1 MNTQTTIF
9 LLLSALSV
17 GFIHT
22 LFGPDHYIP
31 FIVLAKSRK
40 WSVTKTAIITT
51 LCGIGHVLSAV
62 VLGVVA
68 ISIGM
73 TLSKLNFIESFRG
86 EVAAWL
92 LIGFGFAYFIWGVR
106 TAIKNQKHIHIH
118 MHVDGT
124 KHIHDH
130 DHNDEHAHIHTRK
143 SLKELTPWVLFI
155 IFILGPCEPLIPLI
169 MYPAIQKSIL
179 NVFLI
184 TLVFGTGT
192 LFVMLAMVLTS
203 VYGAKKL
210 LKFPFIERYG
220 NAIAGGVICSCGLAI
235 KFLGI

>member
-1 MNTQTTIF
+1 MNTQTTI
-9 LLLSALSV
+9 LLMLSALSV

-22 LFGPDHYIP
+22 LFGPDHYVP
-31 FIVLAKSRK
+31 FIVLAKSRE

-62 VLGVVA
+62 VLGGVA

-86 EVAAWL
+86 ELAAWL

-106 TAIKNQKHIHIH
+106 TAIKNKKHSHAH
-118 MHVDGT
+118 MHIDGT
-124 KHIHDH
+124 EHIHDH
-130 DHNDEHAHIHTRK
+130 GHNNEHAHVHTKK
-143 SLKELTPWVLFI
+143 SLKELTPWILFI

-179 NVFLI
+179 NVFLV
-184 TLVFGTGT
+184 TLVFGLGT
-192 LFVMLAMVLTS
+192 LFVMLATVLTS
-203 VYGAKKL
+203 VYSAKKL
-210 LKFPFIERYG
+210 LKFPLIERYG
-220 NAIAGGVICSCGLAI
+220 NAMTGTVICSCGLAI
-235 KFLGI
+235 KFLGL

>member
-1 MNTQTTIF
+1 MNIQSTIF
-9 LLLSALSV
+9 LLLSALSI

-31 FIVLAKSRK
+31 FIVLAKSRR
-40 WSVTKTAIITT
+40 WSITKTVIITT

-62 VLGVVA
+62 ALGVVA

-73 TLSKLNFIESFRG
+73 TLSKLNLIESFRG

-106 TAIKNQKHIHIH
+106 NSIKKQKHTHVH

-130 DHNDEHAHIHTRK
+130 SHSSEHAHLHAK
-143 SLKELTPWVLFI
+143 KNLKELTPWILFI

-184 TLVFGTGT
+184 TLVFGLST
-192 LFVMLAMVLTS
+192 LFVMLSTVLAS

-210 LKFPFIERYG
+210 LQFPLIERYG
-220 NAIAGGVICSCGLAI
+220 NAISGSVICGCGLAI

>member
-1 MNTQTTIF
+1 MNTQATVF

-40 WSVTKTAIITT
+40 WSITKTIVITT

-62 VLGVVA
+62 ALGVVA

-106 TAIKNQKHIHIH
+106 SAIRNQKHTHVH
-118 MHVDGT
+118 MHIDGT
-124 KHIHDH
+124 KHTHDH
-130 DHNDEHAHIHTRK
+130 GHNDEHAHMHAK
-143 SLKELTPWVLFI
+143 KGLKELTPWILFI

-169 MYPAIQKSIL
+169 MYPAMQKSIL

-184 TLVFGTGT
+184 TLVFGLGT
-192 LFVMLAMVLTS
+192 LFVMLATVLTS
-203 VYGAKKL
+203 VYGTKKL
-210 LKFPFIERYG
+210 LQFPLIERYG
-220 NAIAGGVICSCGLAI
+220 NAMAGSVICGCGLAI

>member
-1 MNTQTTIF
+1 MNHATIF
-9 LLLSALSV
+9 LLLSALSIGV
-17 GFIHT
+17 IHT

-31 FIVLAKSRK
+31 FIVLAKSRD
-40 WSVTKTAIITT
+40 WSIIKTIVITT

-62 VLGVVA
+62 ALGAVA

-73 TLSKLNFIESFRG
+73 SLSKLNFIESFRG

-106 TAIKNQKHIHIH
+106 GAIKNKKHSHSHIHL
-118 MHVDGT
+118 DGT
-124 KHIHDH
+124 EHIHEH
-130 DHNDEHAHIHTRK
+130 GHIDEHSHIHTK
-143 SLKELTPWVLFI
+143 KGLKELTPWVLFI

-169 MYPAIQKSIL
+169 MYPAIQKSML

-184 TLVFGTGT
+184 TLVFGLGT
-192 LFVMLAMVLTS
+192 LTVMLVTVLTS

-210 LKFPFIERYG
+210 LQFPLIERYG
-220 NAIAGGVICSCGLAI
+220 NALAGMIICSCGLAI

>member
-184 TLVFGTGT
+184 TLVFGAGT